1 MFLLGLEFW
10 AASQKD
16 NLTKIVEALER
27 KTQKDQSLENLST
40 GNVSKTVFLVSLSSC
55 QISHTLCKS
64 FFGFVL

>member
-27 KTQKDQSLENLST
+27 KTQKDQSLENFST
-40 GNVSKTVFLVSLSSC
+40 GNVSKT
-55 QISHTLCKS
+55 
-64 FFGFVL
+64 